1 MALNSNPPKDGDFV
15 KYIESLST
23 PASSKQPN
31 NSNQAP
37 SLDLEAVSPNHSP
50 AASKT
55 LSQGAPAVKS
65 PGTSFKL
72 LEANQSS
79 NQPQLN
85 PSQDDSLTPCF
96 TEPLQTASANQAT
109 TQSTDQTPAP
119 QVYEFRWKEQL
130 IKIFLMCMT
139 LWVGGYFIL
148 PPHMYLRGFLAIL
161 ALGVVGLLSNYMRKG
176 KPISSGKQIAKLSV
190 LTFSKKLLTL
200 LWNH

>member
-1 MALNSNPPKDGDFV
+1 MALNSKPPKDGDFI

-23 PASSKQPN
+23 PASSKLTN
-31 NSNQAP
+31 NSSQAP
-37 SLDLEAVSPNHSP
+37 SLDLETVSPNHSP

-65 PGTSFKL
+65 PGTSSKP

-79 NQPQLN
+79 SLPQLN
-85 PSQDDSLTPCF
+85 PSQADSLPPSF
-96 TEPLQTASANQAT
+96 TEQPQAAGTNQAT
-109 TQSTDQTPAP
+109 DHSIDQTQAP